1 MYVIERLLLEK
12 NNPGLKLKSL
22 ICCISDKS
30 YHSKNGV
37 YGYKPSQRRHF
48 KGICLIEGLKIVE
61 LNFFVIKVWIYRI
74 PFTQDIKIDVIIRL
88 RRKKVKNNFYMF
100 AIILN

>member
-1 MYVIERLLLEK
+1 MYVIERLLLGK
-12 NNPGLKLKSL
+12 NNPGFKLKWL

-30 YHSKNGV
+30 YHSENGV

-48 KGICLIEGLKIVE
+48 EGICLIEGLKIVE
-61 LNFFVIKVWIYRI
+61 FNFFVIKVWIYLI
-74 PFTQDIKIDVIIRL
+74 PFTHDIKIDVIRL
-88 RRKKVKNNFYMF
+88 RRKKIKNKFYIS